1 MSKRIKLVIA
11 AIILLLCAF
20 GIFYYSEHRTM
31 NFIDTFITNPD
42 EFEQLVNSIS
52 ITEMNGGTNNTIL
65 ITTDKDEELYN
76 QIRSTLSNWEVKRTL
91 FKNMDVSNIYYKM
104 DFATENNSMH
114 PLNILISE
122 EGIMNV
128 NGKEFELVK
137 GDLEELLGIVQ

>member
-11 AIILLLCAF
+11 AIILLLCVV
-20 GIFYYSEHRTM
+20 GIFYYSEYRTM

-65 ITTDKDEELYN
+65 ITTDKDEELYS
-76 QIRSTLSNWEVKRTL
+76 QIRSTLSSWEVKRTL
-91 FKNMDVSNIYYKM
+91 FKDMDVSNIYYKM
-104 DFATENNSMH
+104 DFTTENNSMD

-122 EGIMNV
+122 EGMMNV

-137 GDLEELLGIVQ
+137 GDLEELLGIVE

>member
-11 AIILLLCAF
+11 AIILLLCVV
-20 GIFYYSEHRTM
+20 GIFYYSEYRTM

-65 ITTDKDEELYN
+65 ITTDKDEELYS

-104 DFATENNSMH
+104 DFATENNSMD

-122 EGIMNV
+122 EGMMNV